1 MSVSLKSN
9 SIGTQHALQ
18 LGHRATAFQNSTL
31 RMSSGL
37 KTHKPFDNAGQLSAS
52 TKMDANSRAG
62 VHLGN
67 QLLNSLSFLET
78 QKGFLENV
86 SSILS
91 KITTLRTSYDNS
103 FMSELDKNGYAEAFN
118 ELQLELSVIAKKKFN
133 DISIFS
139 ERSTGELFDTSFLAD
154 KLFQQSDALN
164 TTDSV
169 GITRWSLFQDLS
181 VDIEVQPVDEDDVT
195 IEPPGDLIAFAIS
208 DESNGTYLGSP
219 DKEQVF
225 TDDLSNWGNF
235 VGPDGRKCRC
245 KNSISSCGRILLW

>member
-1 MSVSLKSN
+1 
-9 SIGTQHALQ
+9 
-18 LGHRATAFQNSTL
+18 
-31 RMSSGL
+31 MSSGL
-37 KTHKPFDNAGQLSAS
+37 KHINPFDNAGQLSAS

-86 SSILS
+86 SGILS
-91 KITTLRTSYDNS
+91 KITTLNTSYDNS

-118 ELQLELSVIAKKKFN
+118 ELQRIDVIAKKKFN

-164 TTDSV
+164 TS
-169 GITRWSLFQDLS
+169 G
-181 VDIEVQPVDEDDVT
+181 
-195 IEPPGDLIAFAIS
+195 
-208 DESNGTYLGSP
+208 
-219 DKEQVF
+219 
-225 TDDLSNWGNF
+225 
-235 VGPDGRKCRC
+235 
-245 KNSISSCGRILLW
+245 